1 MSVGGQTSNVTI
13 DQKLTD
19 LAVEIRE
26 WSYKVRNLN
35 TEINSGGQGLQ
46 VMQNL
51 GYQGAAN
58 PGNPGSMTDAA
69 YALQILAYFMD
80 IAGVYY
86 GNVQFGGAGG
96 TGAVALN
103 HDNVLSP
110 MWAGR

>member
-13 DQKLTD
+13 DQKITD

-26 WSYKVRNLN
+26 WAYKVNNLN
-35 TEINSGGQGLQ
+35 TEINGSNQGIQVLQ
-46 VMQNL
+46 SL

-58 PGNPGSMTDAA
+58 PANPGGVTDAQ
-69 YALQILAYFMD
+69 YAQTLIAYFMD

-86 GNVQFGGAGG
+86 GNVQYGGSGG
-96 TGAVALN
+96 SGAVKFN
-103 HDNVLSP
+103 HDNALAP